1 MKKNTPHLLS
11 VAALSLFL
19 VACGD
24 KQSTTSAPPAAAPVA
39 SAPVPDPAP
48 PPAVATTE
56 PAPAATTDMAATPA
70 AGTAGADT
78 GAPVAVFGGT
88 PAATAPAA
96 SAPASAAGAMAPV
109 SDTAMGKGVY
119 DKACAL
125 CHAAGVAGAP
135 KLGDKTDW
143 APRIA
148 QGKDTLYKHAI
159 EGYQG
164 AKGMMPA
171 KGGNSTLSDA
181 DVKASVDYMTSQA
194 M

>member
-1 MKKNTPHLLS
+1 MKKKTHLLT
-11 VAALSLFL
+11 VAALSVFL

-24 KQSTTSAPPAAAPVA
+24 KPSASTPAPPAPAPVVV
-39 SAPVPDPAP
+39 APAPEPAP
-48 PPAVATTE
+48 PPMASTE
-56 PAPAATTDMAATPA
+56 PAAPASTAAAPTDSAPA
-70 AGTAGADT
+70 SGG
-78 GAPVAVFGGT
+78 AVFGGT
-88 PAATAPAA
+88 AAPAA
-96 SAPASAAGAMAPV
+96 SGGMAPV
-109 SDTAMGKGVY
+109 SDMAMGKGVY

-148 QGKDTLYKHAI
+148 QGNETLYKHAI

-181 DVKASVDYMTSQA
+181 EVKASVDYMTSQA

>member
-1 MKKNTPHLLS
+1 MKKKTHLLT
-11 VAALSLFL
+11 VAALSVFL

-24 KQSTTSAPPAAAPVA
+24 KQSASTTTTAPSAPVAVTPAPEPTPPPMASTEPAAPASTAAAPTD
-39 SAPVPDPAP
+39 SAPAS
-48 PPAVATTE
+48 
-56 PAPAATTDMAATPA
+56 
-70 AGTAGADT
+70 GG
-78 GAPVAVFGGT
+78 AVFGGT
-88 PAATAPAA
+88 AVPAA
-96 SAPASAAGAMAPV
+96 SGGMAPV
-109 SDTAMGKGVY
+109 SDMAMGKGVY

-164 AKGMMPA
+164 TKGMMPA
-171 KGGNSTLSDA
+171 KGGNSRLSD
-181 DVKASVDYMTSQA
+181 DEVKASVDYMANQA

>member
-1 MKKNTPHLLS
+1 MKKKTHLLT
-11 VAALSLFL
+11 VAALSVFL

-24 KQSTTSAPPAAAPVA
+24 KQSASTTTTAPSAPVAVTPAPEPTPPPMASTEPAAPSDAPASTAAAPTD
-39 SAPVPDPAP
+39 SAPAS
-48 PPAVATTE
+48 
-56 PAPAATTDMAATPA
+56 
-70 AGTAGADT
+70 GG
-78 GAPVAVFGGT
+78 AVFGGT
-88 PAATAPAA
+88 AVPAA
-96 SAPASAAGAMAPV
+96 SGGMAPV
-109 SDTAMGKGVY
+109 SDMAMGKGVY

-164 AKGMMPA
+164 TKGMMPA

-181 DVKASVDYMTSQA
+181 EVKASVDYMTSQA